1 MLVVK
6 LKEYHGFAAFA
17 FQGVITK
24 GMENGSTPLIK
35 TTIEVML
42 FTGDSMVEMF
52 VNFSAAGIKAA
63 IADHFKVFFRDML
76 N

>member
-1 MLVVK
+1 MIK
-6 LKEYHGFAAFA
+6 LQENHGSSAFT
-17 FQGVITK
+17 FQWIIAK
-24 GMENGSTPLIK
+24 GMKNGSTPLIK

-42 FTGDSMVEMF
+42 FTGDSMMKMF
-52 VNFSAAGIKAA
+52 INLTVAGIKAA

>member
-1 MLVVK
+1 MVK
-6 LKEYHGFAAFA
+6 LQEYHGFTAFA
-17 FQGVITK
+17 VQRIITK
-24 GMENGSTPLIK
+24 SKENSGTPLIK

-42 FTGDSMVEMF
+42 FTGDSMEEMF
-52 VNFSAAGIKAA
+52 INLPAAGIKAA